1 MVPRKK
7 AVAAVAG
14 SDKAGENMKTEIVEG
29 WPQGHEIRILIS
41 ETDASQVNAI
51 RRALIADVP
60 KLAITRVDF
69 SQGVTQDNKG
79 EVVESVNVL
88 PDEVLAHRL
97 AMIPIPTNLKEPLYY
112 PSECPKCIDVV
123 ERDKGCPVCQVL
135 YTLSAR
141 GPASDADEDF
151 RTVYAGDITTISDP
165 EYDIRDEHKSIPL
178 TVLAKGQFL
187 EFYAFAVLGR
197 GRDHA
202 KWSPASAVGFQPH
215 RVAVLNK
222 PKKASVLFE
231 LGLTTTDGTP
241 INAKLFGKD
250 KRLTNINHVMDLEKA
265 LHQVGEGTG
274 RETAFDDAITLE
286 TVDGS
291 YIFSY
296 ETDGSLSP
304 VDAFNA
310 ALDELKNRFNNLS
323 EDLTS
328 ALA

>member
-1 MVPRKK
+1 
-7 AVAAVAG
+7 
-14 SDKAGENMKTEIVEG
+14 MKTEIVEG

-41 ETDASQVNAI
+41 ETNASQVNAI

-97 AMIPIPTNLKEPLYY
+97 AMIPIPTNLEEPLYA
-112 PSECPKCIDVV
+112 PDECPNCKDVI
-123 ERDKGCPVCQVL
+123 ERDRGCPLCQVL

-141 GPASDADEDF
+141 GPSADSEEEYK
-151 RTVYAGDITTISDP
+151 TVYAGDITTISDP
-165 EYDIRDEHKSIPL
+165 FYDIRDEHKSIPL

-187 EFYAFAVLGR
+187 EFYAFAVVGR

-202 KWSPASAVGFQPH
+202 KWSPVAAVGFRPH
-215 RVAVLNK
+215 RIAVLNK
-222 PKKASVLFE
+222 PKKASVLFD
-231 LGLTTTDGTP
+231 LGLTTTDGTA
-241 INAKLFGKD
+241 INAILFGKD
-250 KRLTNINHVMDLEKA
+250 KKLTDVNHVMDLEKA

-274 RETAFDDAITLE
+274 REAAFDDAITLE
-286 TVDGS
+286 PVEGS
-291 YIFSY
+291 YVFSY
-296 ETDGSLSP
+296 ETDGSLDP
-304 VDAFNA
+304 KVAFNA
-310 ALDELKNRFNNLS
+310 ALEELKNRFNNLS
-323 EDLTS
+323 EELAS

>member
-1 MVPRKK
+1 MT
-7 AVAAVAG
+7 
-14 SDKAGENMKTEIVEG
+14 MKTEIVEG

-41 ETDASQVNAI
+41 DTDASQVNAI

-97 AMIPIPTNLKEPLYY
+97 AMIPIPTNLNEGLVFPDTCQNCK
-112 PSECPKCIDVV
+112 DVV
-123 ERDKGCPVCQVL
+123 EKDKGCPMCQVL

-141 GPASDADEDF
+141 GPSADSEEEF
-151 RTVYAGDITTISDP
+151 KTVYARDITTISDP
-165 EYDIRDEHKSIPL
+165 VFDIREEHKDIPL

-202 KWSPASAVGFQPH
+202 KWSPVAAVGFRPQCI
-215 RVAVLNK
+215 AVLDK
-222 PKKASVLFE
+222 PKKAEILFN
-231 LGLTTTDGTP
+231 LGLTTSDGKA
-241 INAKLFGKD
+241 IDAKLFGKD
-250 KRLTNINHVMDLEKA
+250 KKITNINQVMDLEKA
-265 LHQVGEGTG
+265 LHQVGPGTG
-274 RETAFDDAITLE
+274 REEDFDNAIVMQP
-286 TVDGS
+286 VDGAFV
-291 YIFSY
+291 FSY
-296 ETDGSLSP
+296 ETDGALDP
-304 VDAFNA
+304 VTAFNMA
-310 ALDELKNRFNNLS
+310 LS
-323 EDLTS
+323 ELSQRFTRLKEDVAS

>member
-1 MVPRKK
+1 
-7 AVAAVAG
+7 
-14 SDKAGENMKTEIVEG
+14 MKTEIVEG

-41 ETDASQVNAI
+41 ETNASQVNAI

-97 AMIPIPTNLKEPLYY
+97 AMIPIPTNLEEPLYA
-112 PSECPKCIDVV
+112 PDQCPNCKDVV
-123 ERDKGCPVCQVL
+123 ERDRGCPMCQVL

-141 GPASDADEDF
+141 GPSADSEEEYK
-151 RTVYAGDITTISDP
+151 TVYAGDITTISDP
-165 EYDIRDEHKSIPL
+165 FYDIRDEHKSIPL

-187 EFYAFAVLGR
+187 EFYAFAVIGR

-202 KWSPASAVGFQPH
+202 KWSPVAAVGFRPH
-215 RVAVLNK
+215 RIAVLNK
-222 PKKASVLFE
+222 PKKASVLFD
-231 LGLTTTDGTP
+231 LGLTTTDGTA

-250 KRLTNINHVMDLEKA
+250 KKLTDVNHVMDLEKA

-274 RETAFDDAITLE
+274 REAAFDDAITLE
-286 TVDGS
+286 PVEGS
-291 YIFSY
+291 YVFSY
-296 ETDGSLSP
+296 ETDGSLDP
-304 VDAFNA
+304 KVAFNA
-310 ALDELKNRFNNLS
+310 ALEELKNRFNNLS
-323 EDLTS
+323 EELGGYGIPK
-328 ALA
+328 

>member
-1 MVPRKK
+1 
-7 AVAAVAG
+7 
-14 SDKAGENMKTEIVEG
+14 MKTEIVEG

-97 AMIPIPTNLKEPLYY
+97 AMIPIPTNLDEGLVFPN
-112 PSECPKCIDVV
+112 ECVNCQDVV
-123 ERDKGCPVCQVL
+123 EKDKGCPMCQVL

-141 GPASDADEDF
+141 GPSADAEEEF
-151 RTVYAGDITTISDP
+151 KTVYAGDITTISDP
-165 EYDIRDEHKSIPL
+165 VFDIRDEHKQIPL
-178 TVLAKGQFL
+178 TVLSKGQFL

-202 KWSPASAVGFQPH
+202 KWSPVAAVGFRPH

-222 PKKASVLFE
+222 PKKANVLFE
-231 LGLTTTDGTP
+231 LGLTTSDGTA
-241 INAKLFGKD
+241 IDAKLFGKD
-250 KRLTNINHVMDLEKA
+250 KKLTDINHVMDLEKA

-274 RETAFDDAITLE
+274 REEAFDDAITLE
-286 TVDGS
+286 PVDGA
-291 YIFSY
+291 YVFSY
-296 ETDGSLSP
+296 ETDGSLDP
-304 VDAFNA
+304 VTAFNM

-323 EDLTS
+323 EDLAS

>member
-1 MVPRKK
+1 
-7 AVAAVAG
+7 
-14 SDKAGENMKTEIVEG
+14 MKTEIVEG

-41 ETDASQVNAI
+41 ETNASQVNAI

-97 AMIPIPTNLKEPLYY
+97 AMIPIPTNLEEPLYA
-112 PSECPKCIDVV
+112 PDECPNCKDVI
-123 ERDKGCPVCQVL
+123 ERDRGCPLCQVL

-141 GPASDADEDF
+141 GPSADSEEEYK
-151 RTVYAGDITTISDP
+151 TVYAGDITTISDP
-165 EYDIRDEHKSIPL
+165 FYDIRDEHKSIPL

-187 EFYAFAVLGR
+187 EFYAFAVIGR

-202 KWSPASAVGFQPH
+202 KWSPVAAVGFRPH
-215 RVAVLNK
+215 RIAVLNK
-222 PKKASVLFE
+222 RKKASVLFD
-231 LGLTTTDGTP
+231 LGLTTTDGTA

-250 KRLTNINHVMDLEKA
+250 KKLTDVNHVMDLEKA

-274 RETAFDDAITLE
+274 REAAFDDAITLE
-286 TVDGS
+286 PVEGS
-291 YIFSY
+291 YVFSY
-296 ETDGSLSP
+296 ETDGSLDP
-304 VDAFNA
+304 KVAFNA
-310 ALDELKNRFNNLS
+310 ALEELKNRFNNLS
-323 EDLTS
+323 EELAS

>member
-1 MVPRKK
+1 
-7 AVAAVAG
+7 
-14 SDKAGENMKTEIVEG
+14 MKTEIVEG

-97 AMIPIPTNLKEPLYY
+97 AMIPIPTNLDEGLVFPN
-112 PSECPKCIDVV
+112 ECANCQDVV
-123 ERDKGCPVCQVL
+123 EKDKGCPMCQVL

-141 GPASDADEDF
+141 GPSADAEEEF
-151 RTVYAGDITTISDP
+151 KTVYAGDITTISDP
-165 EYDIRDEHKSIPL
+165 VFDIRDEHKQIPL
-178 TVLAKGQFL
+178 TVLSKGQFL

-202 KWSPASAVGFQPH
+202 KWSPVAAVGFRPH
-215 RVAVLNK
+215 RIAVLNK
-222 PKKASVLFE
+222 PKKANVLFE
-231 LGLTTTDGTP
+231 LGLTTSDGTA
-241 INAKLFGKD
+241 IDAKLFGKD
-250 KRLTNINHVMDLEKA
+250 KKLTDVNHVIDLEKA

-274 RETAFDDAITLE
+274 REEAFDDAITLE
-286 TVDGS
+286 PVEGA
-291 YIFSY
+291 YVFSY
-296 ETDGSLSP
+296 ETDGSLDP
-304 VDAFNA
+304 VTAFNM

-323 EDLTS
+323 EDLAS

>member
-1 MVPRKK
+1 
-7 AVAAVAG
+7 
-14 SDKAGENMKTEIVEG
+14 MKTEVVQG

-41 ETDASQVNAI
+41 DTNASQVNAI

-97 AMIPIPTNLKEPLYY
+97 AMIPIPTNQDEGLVFPDV
-112 PSECPKCIDVV
+112 CQNCMDVV
-123 ERDKGCPVCQVL
+123 EKDKGCPMCQVL

-141 GPASDADEDF
+141 GPASDAEEEF
-151 RTVYAGDITTISDP
+151 KTVYAGDITTISDP
-165 EYDIRDEHKSIPL
+165 VFDILDEHKQIPL

-202 KWSPASAVGFQPH
+202 KWSPAAAVGFQPQNT
-215 RVAVLNK
+215 AILNK
-222 PKKASVLFE
+222 PKKASVLFN
-231 LGLTTTDGTP
+231 LGLTTTDGKP
-241 INAKLFGKD
+241 IDAKLFGKD
-250 KRLTNINHVMDLEKA
+250 KKLTDINHVMDLEKA
-265 LHQVGEGTG
+265 LHQVGPGTG
-274 RETAFDDAITLE
+274 REGDFDNAITLE
-286 TVDGS
+286 PVANA
-291 YIFSY
+291 YVFSF
-296 ETDGSLSP
+296 ETDGSLDP
-304 VDAFNA
+304 VTAFNM
-310 ALDELKNRFNNLS
+310 ALDELKTRFDNLG
-323 EDLTS
+323 EDLAS

>member
-1 MVPRKK
+1 
-7 AVAAVAG
+7 
-14 SDKAGENMKTEIVEG
+14 MKTEIVEG

-41 ETDASQVNAI
+41 ETNASQVNAI

-97 AMIPIPTNLKEPLYY
+97 AMIPIPTNLEEPLYA
-112 PSECPKCIDVV
+112 PDECPNCKDVI
-123 ERDKGCPVCQVL
+123 ERDRGCPLCQVL

-141 GPASDADEDF
+141 GPSADSEEEYK
-151 RTVYAGDITTISDP
+151 TVYAGDITTISDP
-165 EYDIRDEHKSIPL
+165 FYDIRDEHKSIPL

-187 EFYAFAVLGR
+187 EFYAFAVIGR

-202 KWSPASAVGFQPH
+202 KWSPVAAVGFRPH
-215 RVAVLNK
+215 RIAVLNK
-222 PKKASVLFE
+222 PKKASVLFD
-231 LGLTTTDGTP
+231 LGLTTTDGTA

-250 KRLTNINHVMDLEKA
+250 KKLTDVNHVMDLEKA

-274 RETAFDDAITLE
+274 REAAFDDAITLE
-286 TVDGS
+286 PVEGS
-291 YIFSY
+291 YVFSY
-296 ETDGSLSP
+296 ETDGSLDP
-304 VDAFNA
+304 KVAFNA
-310 ALDELKNRFNNLS
+310 ALEELKNRFNNLS
-323 EDLTS
+323 EELAS

>member
-1 MVPRKK
+1 MT
-7 AVAAVAG
+7 
-14 SDKAGENMKTEIVEG
+14 MKTEIVEG

-41 ETDASQVNAI
+41 DTDASQVNAI

-97 AMIPIPTNLKEPLYY
+97 AMIPIPTNLNEGLVFPDTCQNCK
-112 PSECPKCIDVV
+112 DVV
-123 ERDKGCPVCQVL
+123 EKDKGCPMCQVL

-141 GPASDADEDF
+141 GPSADSEEEF
-151 RTVYAGDITTISDP
+151 KTVYARDITTISDP
-165 EYDIRDEHKSIPL
+165 VFDIREEHKDIPL

-202 KWSPASAVGFQPH
+202 KWSPVAAVGFRPQCI
-215 RVAVLNK
+215 AVLDK
-222 PKKASVLFE
+222 PKKAEILFN
-231 LGLTTTDGTP
+231 LGLTTSDGKA
-241 INAKLFGKD
+241 IDAKLFGKD
-250 KRLTNINHVMDLEKA
+250 KKVTNINHVMDLEKA
-265 LHQVGEGTG
+265 LHQVGPGTG
-274 RETAFDDAITLE
+274 REEDFDNAIVMQP
-286 TVDGS
+286 VDGAFV
-291 YIFSY
+291 FSY
-296 ETDGSLSP
+296 ETDGALDP
-304 VDAFNA
+304 VTAFNM
-310 ALDELKNRFNNLS
+310 ALSELSQRFTELK
-323 EDLTS
+323 EDVAS

>member
-1 MVPRKK
+1 
-7 AVAAVAG
+7 
-14 SDKAGENMKTEIVEG
+14 MKTEIVEG

-97 AMIPIPTNLKEPLYY
+97 AMIPIPTNLDEGLVFPN
-112 PSECPKCIDVV
+112 ECVNCQDVV
-123 ERDKGCPVCQVL
+123 EKDKGCPMCQVL

-141 GPASDADEDF
+141 GPSADAEEEF
-151 RTVYAGDITTISDP
+151 KTVYAGDITTISDP
-165 EYDIRDEHKSIPL
+165 VFDIRDEHKQIPL
-178 TVLAKGQFL
+178 TVLSKGQFL

-202 KWSPASAVGFQPH
+202 KWSPVAAVGFRPH

-222 PKKASVLFE
+222 PKKANVLFE
-231 LGLTTTDGTP
+231 LGLTTSDGTA
-241 INAKLFGKD
+241 IDAKLFGKD
-250 KRLTNINHVMDLEKA
+250 KKLTDINHVMDLEKA

-274 RETAFDDAITLE
+274 REEAFDDAITLE
-286 TVDGS
+286 PVEGA
-291 YIFSY
+291 YVFAY
-296 ETDGSLSP
+296 ETDGSLDP
-304 VDAFNA
+304 VTAFNM

-323 EDLTS
+323 EDLAS

>member
-1 MVPRKK
+1 
-7 AVAAVAG
+7 
-14 SDKAGENMKTEIVEG
+14 MKTEIVEG

-41 ETDASQVNAI
+41 DTDAAQVNAI
-51 RRALIADVP
+51 RRALIVDVP

-97 AMIPIPTNLKEPLYY
+97 AMIPIPTNMDEGLVFPDACENCK
-112 PSECPKCIDVV
+112 DVV
-123 ERDKGCPVCQVL
+123 EKDKGCPMCQVL

-141 GPASDADEDF
+141 GPSADSDDEL

-165 EYDIRDEHKSIPL
+165 VFDIREEHKTIPL
-178 TVLAKGQFL
+178 TVLSKGQFL

-202 KWSPASAVGFQPH
+202 KWSPVAAVGFRPQQ
-215 RVAVLNK
+215 VAVLKNA
-222 PKKASVLFE
+222 KAAETLFG

-241 INAKLFGKD
+241 IDAKLFGKD
-250 KRLTNINHVMDLEKA
+250 KKVTNINHVMDLEKA
-265 LHQVGEGTG
+265 LHQVGHGTG
-274 RETAFDDAITLE
+274 READFADGIVME
-286 TVDGS
+286 TVDNA
-291 YIFSY
+291 YVFSY
-296 ETDGSLSP
+296 ETDGSLDP
-304 VDAFNA
+304 VTAFNM
-310 ALDELKNRFNNLS
+310 ALDELAGRFDTIKQQL
-323 EDLTS
+323 DG

>member
-1 MVPRKK
+1 
-7 AVAAVAG
+7 
-14 SDKAGENMKTEIVEG
+14 MKTEIVEG

-41 ETDASQVNAI
+41 DTDAAQVNAI

-97 AMIPIPTNLKEPLYY
+97 AMIPIPTNMDEGLVFPDACEN
-112 PSECPKCIDVV
+112 CRDVV
-123 ERDKGCPVCQVL
+123 EKDKGCPMCQVL

-141 GPASDADEDF
+141 GPSADSDDEL

-165 EYDIRDEHKSIPL
+165 VFDIRDEHKTIPL
-178 TVLAKGQFL
+178 TVLSKGQFL

-202 KWSPASAVGFQPH
+202 KWSPVAAVGFRPQQ
-215 RVAVLNK
+215 VAVLKNA
-222 PKKASVLFE
+222 KAAETLFG

-241 INAKLFGKD
+241 IDAKLFGKD
-250 KRLTNINHVMDLEKA
+250 KKVTNINHVMDLEKA
-265 LHQVGEGTG
+265 LHQVGHGTG
-274 RETAFDDAITLE
+274 READFADGIVME
-286 TVDGS
+286 TVDNA
-291 YIFSY
+291 YVFSY
-296 ETDGSLSP
+296 ETDGSLDP
-304 VDAFNA
+304 VTAFNM
-310 ALDELKNRFNNLS
+310 ALDELAGRFDTIKQQL
-323 EDLTS
+323 DG

>member
-1 MVPRKK
+1 
-7 AVAAVAG
+7 
-14 SDKAGENMKTEIVEG
+14 MKTEIVEG

-41 ETDASQVNAI
+41 ETNASQVNAI

-97 AMIPIPTNLKEPLYY
+97 AMIPIPTNLEEPLYA
-112 PSECPKCIDVV
+112 PDECSNCKDVI
-123 ERDKGCPVCQVL
+123 ERDRGCPLCQVL

-141 GPASDADEDF
+141 GPSADSEEEYK
-151 RTVYAGDITTISDP
+151 TVYAGDITTISDP
-165 EYDIRDEHKSIPL
+165 FYDIRDEHKSIPL

-187 EFYAFAVLGR
+187 EFYAFAVIGR

-202 KWSPASAVGFQPH
+202 KWSPVAAVGFRPH
-215 RVAVLNK
+215 RIAVLNK
-222 PKKASVLFE
+222 PKKASVLFD
-231 LGLTTTDGTP
+231 LGLTTTDGTA

-250 KRLTNINHVMDLEKA
+250 KKLTDVNHVMDLEKA

-274 RETAFDDAITLE
+274 REAAFDDAITLE
-286 TVDGS
+286 PVEGS
-291 YIFSY
+291 YVFSY
-296 ETDGSLSP
+296 ETDGSLDP
-304 VDAFNA
+304 KVAFNA
-310 ALDELKNRFNNLS
+310 ALEELKNRFNNLS
-323 EDLTS
+323 EELAS